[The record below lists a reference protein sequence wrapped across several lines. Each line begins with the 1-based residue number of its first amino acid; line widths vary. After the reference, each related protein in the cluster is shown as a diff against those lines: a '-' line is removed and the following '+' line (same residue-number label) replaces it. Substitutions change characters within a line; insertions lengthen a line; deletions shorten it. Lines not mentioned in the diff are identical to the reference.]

1 MLVKVQIRCYIGKL
15 QRPLPKGASRR
26 GRRRRGRARPK
37 PPWVSGA
44 GSRPFSARGWPEPQ
58 PCPHA
63 ESWAARA
70 AVKAGAGPT
79 VPFHGQHPLPPR
91 THQSGAG
98 TLKGHPREGFGCF
111 PSFSRGLPPPDPRR
125 GDSVVGRPWPMPARG
140 AGCPGLMAAHAGPG
154 SSVGVRG
161 TGRDPPPPC
170 HPHLGRGCHRG
181 GTNAHLAVV
190 PGSGAPGPTR
200 WLHVAVPHAPGSAAR
215 RVQHPSPGPGS
226 WPAPSRGLRV
236 SLLPMRPLPVEATA
250 LREETELGQSRD
262 FAQLVGAR
270 CEPGA
275 WWRLLLVRCPL

>member
-1 MLVKVQIRCYIGKL
+1 MKVQIRCYIGKL

-26 GRRRRGRARPK
+26 GRRWRGRAWPK

-44 GSRPFSARGWPEPQ
+44 GGRPFSARGWPEPQ

-79 VPFHGQHPLPPR
+79 VLLHGQHPPPTR

-125 GDSVVGRPWPMPARG
+125 GDSVVGRRWPMPARG
-140 AGCPGLMAAHAGPG
+140 AGCPGLMAVPAGPG

-170 HPHLGRGCHRG
+170 HPRLGRGCHCG
-181 GTNAHLAVV
+181 GTNA
-190 PGSGAPGPTR
+190 R
-200 WLHVAVPHAPGSAAR
+200 
-215 RVQHPSPGPGS
+215 
-226 WPAPSRGLRV
+226 
-236 SLLPMRPLPVEATA
+236 
-250 LREETELGQSRD
+250 
-262 FAQLVGAR
+262 
-270 CEPGA
+270 
-275 WWRLLLVRCPL
+275 

>member
-1 MLVKVQIRCYIGKL
+1 MERPCVAETTVG
-15 QRPLPKGASRR
+15 QRGGRPALLGTRVAGASALSPRGVLGCSRR
-26 GRRRRGRARPK
+26 GQGWGRPNCPVSWSA
-37 PPWVSGA
+37 PP
-44 GSRPFSARGWPEPQ
+44 
-58 PCPHA
+58 H
-63 ESWAARA
+63 
-70 AVKAGAGPT
+70 T
-79 VPFHGQHPLPPR
+79 R

-125 GDSVVGRPWPMPARG
+125 GDSVVGRRWPMPARG

-200 WLHVAVPHAPGSAAR
+200 WLRVAVPHAPGSAAR
-215 RVQHPSPGPGS
+215 RVQRPSPGPGS

-262 FAQLVGAR
+262 FAQLIGAR